1 MKPPFPPLAIL
12 AVMLVFVLGLPIGL
26 YALLTGGRRRSM
38 REIRL
43 RANEQGWKFRM
54 RRWAG
59 DPTAFQIDGST
70 HNGLDWVLKTI
81 GAGTETYSP
90 GWNAELHVLFPSLA
104 GKEDFA
110 ILPRDANDR
119 SGGPLLKSP
128 LLKSPLVK
136 SELPVTAQARV
147 SAVSPAFGGTV
158 EFFQDAAELP
168 CGLPAF
174 DAAYQILAVPQKFQ
188 QPVDAELAARIL
200 RWPEEAIAPHSV
212 LIWRDPFGFHLKVR
226 LPAPANW
233 PTVSYSLS
241 LAEQFAL
248 RLPAS
253 SVPPTPPSL
262 VDRVVAGL
270 Q

>member
-1 MKPPFPPLAIL
+1 MKQPFPPLVTL

-26 YALLTGGRRRSM
+26 YALLTRGRRRSL

-43 RANEQGWKFRM
+43 RANEQGWKFRL

-59 DPTAFQIDGST
+59 GPTAFQINGST
-70 HNGLDWVLKTI
+70 QNGLNWVLKTI

-90 GWNAELHVLFPSLA
+90 GWNAEVHVLFPFRA

-110 ILPRDANDR
+110 ILPRDTNGR
-119 SGGPLLKSP
+119 PGGPLLKSP
-128 LLKSPLVK
+128 LK
-136 SELPVTAQARV
+136 SEISAAVQTRV
-147 SAVSPAFGGTV
+147 SAFSPAFGGAV
-158 EFFQDAAELP
+158 EFFREATELS

-174 DAAYQILAVPQKFQ
+174 DAAYQILAVPQEFQ

-200 RWPEEAIAPHSV
+200 HWPEEAIAPRSA
-212 LIWRDPFGFHLKVR
+212 LIWRDPFGFHFKVR

-233 PTVSYSLS
+233 PTVSYSLG

-248 RLPAS
+248 RLPAG

>member
-1 MKPPFPPLAIL
+1 MTQPFPPLVIL

-26 YALLTGGRRRSM
+26 YALLTSARRRSM

-43 RANEQGWKFRM
+43 RAREQGWKFRL

-59 DPTAFQIDGST
+59 DPTAFRIDGST
-70 HNGLDWVLKTI
+70 HNGLNWVLKTI

-104 GKEDFA
+104 GKTDFA
-110 ILPRDANDR
+110 ILPREANNR
-119 SGGPLLKSP
+119 PGG
-128 LLKSPLVK
+128 PLVK
-136 SELPVTAQARV
+136 SSLKSGIPVADQARV
-147 SAVSPAFGGTV
+147 SAFSPAFGGAV
-158 EFFQDAAELP
+158 EFFHEAAELS

-188 QPVDAELAARIL
+188 QPVDAELAARVL
-200 RWPEEAIAPHSV
+200 SWPEDSIVPKSV
-212 LIWRDPFGFHLKVR
+212 LIWRDPFGFHFKVR

-253 SVPPTPPSL
+253 SVSPTPPSL
-262 VDRVVAGL
+262 VDRLVAGL